1 MRSAWVRLA
10 AGVAAV
16 VASVVAGFASAGL
29 MDLLKLPVLALIVAY
44 LVPGLIF
51 LRVLDRVSYR
61 SRDWLLIS
69 LVPIWGQFVVP
80 FRVGWRLAGL
90 PIRDWPPRPDEPYY
104 AEWFAV
110 AAKIAP

>member
-1 MRSAWVRLA
+1 MRLA
-10 AGVAAV
+10 SGVAAV
-16 VASVVAGFASAGL
+16 VASVVAGFAGAGL
-29 MDLLKLPVLALIVAY
+29 MNLLKFPGLTLFVAY

-51 LRVLDRVSYR
+51 VPVLDKVSYR

-90 PIRDWPPRPDEPYY
+90 PIRDWPPRPGEPYY
-104 AEWFAV
+104 AEWFAA